1 MNSARALV
9 RVSSATDAA
18 VHDESNAGFT
28 LLASAPENVIA
39 LGDTWKYSDAD
50 APPGETWRELSFA
63 DSSWKSGPAQL
74 GYGNGDETT
83 ALAKASPASPS
94 YYFRKVVK
102 LSGPMIKAD
111 LEVLHDDGLAVWING
126 TQVFSKYMALGT
138 EHAAY
143 ASQTSMN
150 NEVSSAQVSLAADP
164 FVIGDNIVAVMV
176 KQASATS
183 SDVSFDLELRLL
195 QGAPPGERHRRG
207 RGLRRG
213 REPDRQWGSGPGLR
227 REQQLRKR

>member
-1 MNSARALV
+1 MNSARAPV

-111 LEVLHDDGLAVWING
+111 LEVLHDDGLPCG
-126 TQVFSKYMALGT
+126 ST
-138 EHAAY
+138 ERRC
-143 ASQTSMN
+143 SRSTWPWERSMPRMP
-150 NEVSSAQVSLAADP
+150 A
-164 FVIGDNIVAVMV
+164 
-176 KQASATS
+176 
-183 SDVSFDLELRLL
+183 
-195 QGAPPGERHRRG
+195 RR
-207 RGLRRG
+207 R
-213 REPDRQWGSGPGLR
+213 
-227 REQQLRKR
+227 